1 MTEMNLS
8 AAMCRTQQAL
18 QLDIAANDPLEK
30 RRQIA
35 AKAAEAWRIKAEE
48 AEKAESGEGDP
59 MSKLDSDITQQFADE
74 AKSERDEDAD

>member
-8 AAMCRTQQAL
+8 AEMCRTQQAL

-48 AEKAESGEGDP
+48 AEKAESGEDDP
-59 MSKLDSDITQQFADE
+59 MSKLDSAITQQFADE
-74 AKSERDEDAD
+74 AKSERDADSD